1 MTWNDEWTVEDDG
14 AVDERRRLWPW
25 IVAGVGAVLVVVY
38 VLAAFWFA
46 GRIPPNTTV
55 AGVDIGGMSE
65 SDAAATIESELDD
78 VIRQP
83 VPVTVVGTDISGV
96 VDAAGTGVEIDG
108 SATVDGITGLSFSPV
123 NMWRHLSGSAELT
136 PVLTFDDG
144 ALASAI
150 DDLNEQLGTEPTDAG
165 ISFAGST
172 IQTEPQMNGTG
183 IDVDSA
189 VAVLSDGWLSQSR
202 PIELEAVDLEPEVTD
217 EDVERVRAEQAEPL
231 VAAPLTVTVG
241 EREVVLEPVD
251 LAAAASFETVDGE
264 LTMKLD
270 RDDLVDRVSDGAG
283 DDLNA
288 PKDAQIIIEDHA
300 VGPVIKPSEKGMVID
315 REATGQA
322 IVDVATTETRTVAAV
337 VSEEEPEFT
346 TADAEALGIN
356 EVVSEISTPLTN
368 DSVRTENLI
377 LGTSRTNNVL
387 IRPGETF
394 SLLEHISPITAEN
407 GYVSSGV
414 VMDGFNSTALG
425 GGLSQLSTNTFNIG
439 YRAGMEDVAHQ
450 PHSKYFDRYP
460 MGVEATV
467 WVPDVDMKW
476 RNTSPYGALV
486 ETWVEGGQVR
496 SRLWSTQY
504 FDVNITVSEPYN
516 FRQPRTEVNTSPT
529 CEPYPAG
536 GPGFTVDVRRTV
548 KREGE
553 MIFDN
558 SYSWTYQPVHAAVC
572 G

>member
-136 PVLTFDDG
+136 PILTFDDG